1 MGKEIQLY
9 SPSGK
14 RIIGTAETIPGVAA
28 VAYFERGESGE
39 LVPVHGG
46 GTDVFWDGQETMLG
60 ADDQIIVVDED
71 DVEWSLAE
79 CEEREEEVE
88 E

>member
-1 MGKEIQLY
+1 MSREIQLY

-14 RIIGTAETIPGVAA
+14 RIVGTAETIPGVAS
-28 VAYFERGESGE
+28 VAYFERDESGE

-46 GTDVFWDGQETMLG
+46 GTDVNWDGQETMLG

-71 DVEWSLAE
+71 DVEWSLSDCNEA
-79 CEEREEEVE
+79 EEEVE